1 MDDDSSVEETEMYIN
16 KLKESLRYLEDVD
29 DSDSIEITAS
39 NFSSSTDDMI
49 EAYPHDDET
58 LKIEIVRSDS
68 SQEDTVMQ
76 LFSCLRDLNLTVKH
90 ANVSTN
96 AYGIHATITVQPS
109 DTSTDQYTLCSEIE
123 EALQRYLP

>member
-1 MDDDSSVEETEMYIN
+1 
-16 KLKESLRYLEDVD
+16 
-29 DSDSIEITAS
+29 
-39 NFSSSTDDMI
+39 MI

-109 DTSTDQYTLCSEIE
+109 NASTDQYTLCSEIE